1 MLCDMCGS
9 SGSMFKAEVEG
20 AVLTV
25 CQNCSR
31 FGKIL
36 GVVKQ
41 HEVEKIRQ
49 KKAEE
54 KPEAMDI
61 IVDNYAEKIRKG
73 REELGLT
80 QKDFAK
86 KLNEK
91 ESLIHQLESGNFHPN
106 IELAKKLQKA
116 LGIKLIEEYEEKH
129 EELRHEKA
137 EGFTIGDF
145 IKTKN
150 K

>member
-36 GVVKQ
+36 GAVKQ